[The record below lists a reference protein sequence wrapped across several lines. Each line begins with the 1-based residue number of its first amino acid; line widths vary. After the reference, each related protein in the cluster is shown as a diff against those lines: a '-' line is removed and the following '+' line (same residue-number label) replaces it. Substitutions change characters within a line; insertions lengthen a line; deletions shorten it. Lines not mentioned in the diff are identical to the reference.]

1 MTMQAILLHKY
12 GTEND
17 LTFEEIE
24 KPVPKDDEVLVRV
37 HASAVNDW
45 ELGIIEGKP
54 LFMRLFLGFLRPK
67 LKIMGTEVAGVVEA
81 VGKDVLKY
89 RPGHKVY
96 GDLSA
101 HKFGAFAEFLCTKE
115 SAVAHMPT
123 NLSFDQ
129 SAAIPHA
136 GLLALQ
142 ALRDIADFR
151 AGQSLLINGAGG
163 GVGCLGIQLAKMH
176 KNVRETGVDSTEK
189 LEHMALLSFDEVI
202 DYTRQNFTELGK
214 QYDVILDTKSTR
226 SPAEIA
232 RALKPNGIYVTVGG
246 NMNRIF
252 QIAFLSRFMRN
263 KENRQFHVL
272 GLKPNKGLEYL
283 TGLVEGGRV
292 IPAID
297 SRYPLEQ
304 TPLAIRRL
312 KQASHKG
319 KIIISVAAVSLPLSA
334 DE

>member
-1 MTMQAILLHKY
+1 MTMHAILLHKY

-17 LTFEEIE
+17 LSYEEVQ
-24 KPVPKDDEVLVRV
+24 KPVPKDDEVLLRV
-37 HASAVNDW
+37 HASSVNDW

-54 LFMRLFLGFLRPK
+54 YFMRVFLGLFKPK

-81 VGKDVLKY
+81 VGKNVLKY

-101 HKFGAFAEFLCTKE
+101 HKFGAFAQYLCTKE
-115 SAVAHMPT
+115 SAIAHMPT

-142 ALRDIADFR
+142 ALRDIADFK
-151 AGQSLLINGAGG
+151 AGQTLLINGAGG

-176 KNVRETGVDSTEK
+176 KNVRVTGVDSTEK

-202 DYTRQNFTELGK
+202 DYTNQDFTELGR
-214 QYDVILDTKSTR
+214 QYDVILDTRSTR
-226 SPAEIA
+226 SPAKIV
-232 RALKPNGIYVTVGG
+232 RALKPDGTYVSVGG
-246 NMNRIF
+246 DMNRIF
-252 QIAFLSRFMRN
+252 QIAFLSRFIRN

-272 GLKPNKGLEYL
+272 GLKPNKGLEHL

-304 TPLAIRRL
+304 TALAIRRF

-319 KIIISVAAVSLPLSA
+319 KIIISVEAVSLPLSG